1 MANRIFGTFLT
12 GRAAIG
18 LLIARLVFG
27 TGIALHGWGKIQHP
41 FGWMGADAG
50 VPPVLQ
56 ALAAVS
62 EFGGGIA
69 LIIGLLTPLAM
80 VGLGI
85 TMLTAIRMV
94 HLAQGHPFVATGG
107 GRSYE
112 LAALYLTF
120 AVLIIVLGPGRYSLD
135 SLLFGRSGGVRRR

>member
-41 FGWMGADAG
+41 FGWMGADAT
-50 VPPVLQ
+50 VPPVIQ
-56 ALAAVS
+56 ALAALS

-85 TMLTAIRMV
+85 TMITAIRTV
-94 HLAQGHPFVATGG
+94 HLAQGHPFVAAGG